1 MDTIGSL
8 CFVNPLESTVPR
20 KYSGGLDFPKILL
33 FKSKGPYGEGI
44 LKFPSTCPAKWK
56 NRSRPRKTVWKGRI
70 SLSSYVL
77 LRRTCQPSNQRYVLR
92 DHPRCLPLNGT
103 LRLWQFGTD
112 DGDGTDAVLAAKYC
126 KLCSATGGVALQILP
141 HPYPSHAP
149 PPIYPRCYLA
159 DPSPCAHR
167 AAKNAA
173 GERERIKRSFKLK
186 KWES

>member
-44 LKFPSTCPAKWK
+44 LIFPPTCPAKGK

-77 LRRTCQPSNQRYVLR
+77 LRRTCQPSKVCVERSSSVTYAE
-92 DHPRCLPLNGT
+92 
-103 LRLWQFGTD
+103 W
-112 DGDGTDAVLAAKYC
+112 
-126 KLCSATGGVALQILP
+126 
-141 HPYPSHAP
+141 HAP
-149 PPIYPRCYLA
+149 TVAIWLPPVELPGGSCLTHIPTLLSGGSFPMC
-159 DPSPCAHR
+159 SQGQ
-167 AAKNAA
+167 KNAA

-186 KWES
+186 KLGILRMGPRH